1 MFVGEGLTHLAIPY
15 YERVLQISD
24 AQAEASGPLEGDLKW
39 EAAYN
44 LQMIYVTS
52 GNPGRAKIVTDKYL
66 VL

>member
-1 MFVGEGLTHLAIPY
+1 MAIPY

-24 AQAEASGPLEGDLKW
+24 EQTKAGQPLEGDLKW

-44 LQMIYVTS
+44 LQMVYVTS
-52 GNPGRAKIVTDKYL
+52 GNPGLAKIITDKYL